1 MPHFLNN
8 LLKDPGAHWVVK
20 NARTGAVV
28 VDVLE
33 TAFDSSSRRR
43 GLLGRS
49 ELARGAGL
57 VIAPSNAV
65 HTFSMRFPID
75 IIFVARDG
83 HVVKVRRHVGP
94 RRIAAALSA
103 FAVIE
108 LPAGSLDATTI
119 APGDVLAIV
128 RCSSEALSGRLR

>member
-1 MPHFLNN
+1 VAHFLND
-8 LLKDPGAHWVVK
+8 LLKDPGGRWVVK
-20 NARTGAVV
+20 NARSGAVV
-28 VDVLE
+28 VDALE

-43 GLLGRS
+43 GLLGRN
-49 ELARGAGL
+49 ELVRGAGL

-75 IIFVARDG
+75 ILFVARDG
-83 HVVKVRRHVGP
+83 RVVKVRRHVGP

-108 LPAGSLDATTI
+108 LPAGSLDTSTI
-119 APGDVLAIV
+119 APGDFLVIA
-128 RCSSEALSGRLR
+128 AA